1 MVKHVCT
8 AAQMREIDK
17 IAAQKF
23 NIPGIVLMENAALAC
38 VREIS
43 GYNSFAVICGKGNN
57 GGDGLAIARHLIN
70 MGKTVKIYLVLGE
83 NFSGDALTN
92 YNILK
97 SMGVPFNTDFSE
109 LETDL
114 RLCDYTVDALFG
126 TGIHGEITGAA
137 RDVIE
142 KINRRAK
149 YVLSVDVP
157 SGVNSDTGEADI
169 AVKAD
174 KTVTFAAYKRG
185 LLLFPG
191 ADYAGEVVCSDI
203 SVPEQAFDTENV
215 RVKVLTEEYLAEI
228 MPKRRANSHKG
239 DYGKIF
245 VIGGSVG
252 MAGAVIM
259 ACEAAFRTGAGIVT
273 ACVPSEINDIVQT
286 SLAQAMTF
294 PVDFEKDA
302 EKIVEKMAGFDTILF
317 GNGIGRGKYVPALL
331 EKILESADVPVVIDA
346 DGLFALAGN
355 MQILKRCKS
364 DVILTPH
371 TMEMAR
377 LTGKDAKTVENDRFS
392 AACGLVS
399 EYRLTLVLKG
409 NHSIITAPDGEQSVN
424 MTGNAGMATAG
435 SGDVLAGMTAAL
447 AARGL
452 PPYHA
457 AELAVY
463 LHGAAGDAA
472 KMIWSE
478 ESLTARDIISC
489 ISQKLPVENQHEI

>member
-1 MVKHVCT
+1 MIKHVCT
-8 AAQMREIDK
+8 ASQMRNIDK
-17 IAAQKF
+17 IASLKF
-23 NIPGIVLMENAALAC
+23 NIPSIVLMENAALAC
-38 VREIS
+38 VREIFK
-43 GYNSFAVICGKGNN
+43 YDSFTVICGKGNN

-70 MGKTVKIYLVLGE
+70 MGKAVKIYLVLGD
-83 NFSGDALTN
+83 NFSGDALIN

-97 SMGVPFNTDFSE
+97 SMSVSFSTDFSE

-114 RLCDYTVDALFG
+114 RLSDCTVDALFG
-126 TGIHGEITGAA
+126 TGIHGEITGTA

-142 KINRRAK
+142 KINSCAK

-157 SGVNSDTGEADI
+157 SGVNSDTGETDI

-191 ADYAGEVVCSDI
+191 ADYTGKIIVSDI
-203 SVPEQAFDTENV
+203 SIPEQAFELEEV
-215 RVKVLTEEYLAEI
+215 RIKALTEEYLIGI
-228 MPKRRANSHKG
+228 MPKRCANSQKG
-239 DYGKIF
+239 DYGKIL

-294 PVDFEKDA
+294 PVNFEKDT
-302 EKIVEKMAGFDTILF
+302 EKIIEKMSGFDAVLF
-317 GNGIGRGKYVPALL
+317 GNGIGRDEWVQELL
-331 EKILESADVPVVIDA
+331 KKILENAAVPVVIDA
-346 DGLFALAGN
+346 DGLFALAGDTE
-355 MQILKRCKS
+355 ILKKCKS

-371 TMEMAR
+371 AMEMAR
-377 LTGKDAKTVENDRFS
+377 LIGKDVQTVENDRFS
-392 AACGLVS
+392 VAGSFVS

-447 AARGL
+447 AARKL
-452 PPYHA
+452 SPYNA

-463 LHGAAGDAA
+463 LHGAAGDTA
-472 KMIWSE
+472 KIFWKE
-478 ESLTARDIISC
+478 DSLTARDIITC
-489 ISQKLPVENQHEI
+489 ISQKLPVENELEI